1 MHKLSLS
8 FKFEIKKKKTFPA
21 DILKKLKFS
30 LFHKGKITLQKR
42 GAKWPV

>member
-8 FKFEIKKKKTFPA
+8 FKFEIKKKTFPV

-30 LFHKGKITLQKR
+30 PFHKGKITLQKR